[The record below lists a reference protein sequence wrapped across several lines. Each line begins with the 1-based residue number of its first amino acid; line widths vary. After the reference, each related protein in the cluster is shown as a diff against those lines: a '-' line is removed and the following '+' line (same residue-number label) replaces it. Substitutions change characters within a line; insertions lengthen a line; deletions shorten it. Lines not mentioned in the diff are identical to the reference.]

1 MKNYYDILELN
12 SNDYS
17 NITSDEIKK
26 AYRKLAMKY
35 HPDKNIGNEECTTI
49 FQDITTA
56 YEVLID
62 DDKRK
67 QYNYHLQYGG
77 EEEFNV
83 SSQNVDINV
92 NDFLQTIF
100 SSFKP
105 FSTGSSSYIYSS
117 NNIFEGQDVRFSNIF
132 ESVRHN
138 DSRRSAERDYTEP
151 FEFNGGTTHETI
163 HIKNNNKKQ
172 CIKPNDIIQELN
184 VSIKDVL
191 NKKMF
196 KIPIKRIR
204 KHNGQ
209 YIEKIKKY
217 EVYGYVSEYR
227 FINDG
232 NMFKKYK
239 ERGDVIIKINIVND
253 IKETYIF
260 DYAQPQNIHMSFY
273 KIKEYDLFTIFKVAY
288 NDLLNGFTH
297 SIELPN
303 NEIIYIENL
312 PLVKYNSLIRRI
324 NNNGL
329 PYQQTDETYMFNTV
343 MEIHNWC
350 RGNLYILYEIDNN
363 IILNQQI
370 SLNNTFEIAYNASIN
385 DIL

>member
-1 MKNYYDILELN
+1 MIYYFSIKIIMKNYYDILELN
-12 SNDYS
+12 SVDYS
-17 NITSDEIKK
+17 DITSDEIKK

-35 HPDKNIGNEECTTI
+35 HPDKNIGNDECTTI

-67 QYNYHLQYGG
+67 EYNYHLQYGG
-77 EEEFNV
+77 DDDFNT

-105 FSTGSSSYIYSS
+105 FGVNRSSYVFSS
-117 NNIFEGQDVRFSNIF
+117 NNIFEAHNSNQHNLNQQHDSNINNLF
-132 ESVRHN
+132 QHVY
-138 DSRRSAERDYTEP
+138 DTEP
-151 FEFNGGTTHETI
+151 HETI

-172 CIKPNDIIQELN
+172 YTKPDDIIQEIN

-191 NKKMF
+191 NKKIF

-232 NMFKKYK
+232 NMLKKYK
-239 ERGDVIIKINIVND
+239 ERGDVVIKINIVND

-260 DYAQPQNIHMSFY
+260 DYEQPQNIYMSFY
-273 KIKEYDLFTIFKVAY
+273 KRNEYDLFTIFKVAY
-288 NDLLNGFTH
+288 KDLLNGFTH

-324 NNNGL
+324 TNNGL
-329 PYQQTDETYMFNTV
+329 PYQQTDEIDLLN
-343 MEIHNWC
+343 EHIEWH
-350 RGNLYILYEIDNN
+350 RGNLYILYDIDDN
-363 IILNQQI
+363 IVLNQQI
-370 SLNNTFEIAYNASIN
+370 SINNNFEIAYNASFN